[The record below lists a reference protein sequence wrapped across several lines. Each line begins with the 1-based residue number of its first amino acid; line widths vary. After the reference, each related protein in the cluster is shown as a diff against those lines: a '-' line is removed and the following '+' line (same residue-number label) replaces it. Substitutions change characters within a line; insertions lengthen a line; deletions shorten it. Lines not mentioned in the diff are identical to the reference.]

1 MKGSKQLLNYKHRKK
16 SSLHP
21 IQRRKGF
28 HLYSKLDSGIS
39 VGQHFFFFFKARE
52 ALLALATSDS
62 EVEGPG
68 NCGSL
73 FALHLCHSNYIGRG
87 PRLAGCGMWD
97 KFGERPQYVNKT
109 CQFSKIPNH
118 KTSHFGSSERVKCAL
133 F

>member
-16 SSLHP
+16 VLC
-21 IQRRKGF
+21 IQSREEKVSICTANQIQVF
-28 HLYSKLDSGIS
+28 LQVSI
-39 VGQHFFFFFKARE
+39 FFFFKARE